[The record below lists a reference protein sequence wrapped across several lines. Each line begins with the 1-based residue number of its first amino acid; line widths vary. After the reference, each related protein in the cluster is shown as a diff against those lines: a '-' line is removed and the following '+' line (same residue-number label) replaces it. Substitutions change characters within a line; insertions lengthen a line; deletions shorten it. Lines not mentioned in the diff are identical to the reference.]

1 MEEPEWAIP
10 VRGITWHHS
19 KQRWQVYHQEKYL
32 GIFSVGQR
40 EGDKSF
46 KRVWLEAVA
55 AKARAIGVSRTQ
67 LLARE
72 AKRSQPEQ
80 SLPSQKCRPKFRGV
94 TNLKRRYQAQI
105 TGKYIGVFDKQTKAA
120 NAVAGHTGV
129 KVSTLKR
136 KASQVVSVDDQI
148 QRFKAFVRIYTD
160 EDGTTEIMSDIT
172 ASVKVLLRRVVRGPL
187 GFTNPHTFCD
197 LFRHPVISSSL
208 LTGLESEPHDERV
221 CSWLALLVFD
231 GQIRAVEGSLGYFME
246 ASS

>member
-1 MEEPEWAIP
+1 MEEPECAIP

-32 GIFSVGQR
+32 GIFSIGQL
-40 EGDKSF
+40 EGDKSV

-72 AKRSQPEQ
+72 AKRSQQSLPSEQ
-80 SLPSQKCRPKFRGV
+80 SVPSQKCRPKFRGV
-94 TNLKRRYQAQI
+94 TNQKKGYQAQI

-148 QRFKAFVRIYTD
+148 QRFKALVGIYTD
-160 EDGTTEIMSDIT
+160 EDGTAEIMSDIT
-172 ASVKVLLRRVVRGPL
+172 ASVKVLLRRVVRGPTWFYQPPPIL
-187 GFTNPHTFCD
+187 
-197 LFRHPVISSSL
+197 
-208 LTGLESEPHDERV
+208 
-221 CSWLALLVFD
+221 
-231 GQIRAVEGSLGYFME
+231 
-246 ASS
+246 